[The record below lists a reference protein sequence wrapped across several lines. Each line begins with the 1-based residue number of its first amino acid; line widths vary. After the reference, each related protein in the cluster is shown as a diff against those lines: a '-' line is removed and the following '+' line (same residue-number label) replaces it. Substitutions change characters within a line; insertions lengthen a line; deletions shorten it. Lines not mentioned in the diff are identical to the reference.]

1 MIQPIVTANQAI
13 AAKTLAVSPIHFL
26 GARKTDEDGMPT
38 PVSIPTGSVGTD
50 SAKKGEKL
58 DINCEGCREY
68 SLNGQKIN
76 YFA

>member
-13 AAKTLAVSPIHFL
+13 SNRTRMANPYFAGKVNSIHAASNVMTNRA
-26 GARKTDEDGMPT
+26 A
-38 PVSIPTGSVGTD
+38 
-50 SAKKGEKL
+50 KGEKL

-68 SLNGQKIN
+68 SLNGKKIN